1 MAFELKLQQS
11 MHISLKTS
19 IPFLTCFNARNS
31 YDFPKVLGL
40 FKNGSMYYLCKVK
53 LQCVFTFFLFLF
65 RTFALYLYVLEIIQT
80 QAVEKDTIET
90 QMEKQS
96 RKI

>member
-1 MAFELKLQQS
+1 M
-11 MHISLKTS
+11 SLH
-19 IPFLTCFNARNS
+19 
-31 YDFPKVLGL
+31 
-40 FKNGSMYYLCKVK
+40 
-53 LQCVFTFFLFLF
+53 FFLKFLF